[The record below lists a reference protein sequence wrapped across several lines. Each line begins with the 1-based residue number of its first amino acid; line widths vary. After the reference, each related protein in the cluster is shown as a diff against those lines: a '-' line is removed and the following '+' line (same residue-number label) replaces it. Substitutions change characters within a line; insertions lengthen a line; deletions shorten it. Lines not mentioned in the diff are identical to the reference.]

1 MFHCHVCF
9 PGGRNSIQ
17 NQPTSKNS
25 NSTSRQ
31 HFRFSNHWV
40 FDDLQPP
47 SVFIGTSSTR
57 LPPHHPY
64 TAAFMWVPKMTIDA
78 VLDKTR
84 SVDVCH
90 TANGGLIPCS
100 PVEHSFAL
108 LAVYHMIFVV
118 IICRQIISPDV
129 VLGGNDVNKST
140 KTSHVVYVY
149 IYYAILYHT
158 SV

>member
-1 MFHCHVCF
+1 MKLTIFRNRKIHHTSSNGLNSSIVTF
-9 PGGRNSIQ
+9 VFWGGRNSIQ

-47 SVFIGTSSTR
+47 SFFIGTSSTR

-64 TAAFMWVPKMTIDA
+64 TAAFMWVPKMIIDA

-108 LAVYHMIFVV
+108 FSGLSH
-118 IICRQIISPDV
+118 DV
-129 VLGGNDVNKST
+129 CCDNF
-140 KTSHVVYVY
+140 
-149 IYYAILYHT
+149 
-158 SV
+158 